1 MSPEYYK
8 HSGKYPAGGALVGL
22 ILGLV
27 AGVVL
32 AAAYAY
38 LELYIPLA
46 GVITFILTAG
56 FGGLM
61 GGAVGFLMKKQKV
74 RSTSVTLLATLLISL
89 VAFYVSWGVWLYA
102 ALRRADVEA
111 DVFGVLLQ
119 PDAMWLLIQEI
130 NEAGAWTVSSWTP
143 TGAMLWGFWGLEA
156 LIIFA
161 LALLLAKSVIEGD
174 PFCEHCETW
183 CEETKDVIRAP
194 LAEPNELQQRLEL
207 RDFSYLEK
215 LGGAKSDAAAW
226 MALNI
231 HSCPTCRNT
240 HTLSM
245 KSVTVTLDKKGKE
258 SREEKEVM
266 DKLVLSSSEAEN
278 LRALGQKLHPP
289 LDVATAGA

>member
-1 MSPEYYK
+1 
-8 HSGKYPAGGALVGL
+8 LVGL
-22 ILGLV
+22 ILGMV
-27 AGVVL
+27 AGGVL

-74 RSTSVTLLATLLISL
+74 RSTSVTLLATLLVSL

-102 ALRRADVEA
+102 ALRRAEVDA
-111 DVFGVLLQ
+111 NLPAVLLQ
-119 PDAMWLLIQEI
+119 PDVMWVLILEI
-130 NEAGAWTVSSWTP
+130 NQAGAWSITSWTP
-143 TGAMLWGFWGLEA
+143 TGAILWGFWGLEA
-156 LIIFA
+156 VVIFA

-183 CEETKDVIRAP
+183 CEETKDVLRVP
-194 LAEPNELQQRLEL
+194 LADPNELQQNMEL
-207 RDFSYLEK
+207 RNFSYLEK
-215 LGGAKSDAAAW
+215 LGGAKADAAAW
-226 MALNI
+226 MAMNI
-231 HSCPTCRNT
+231 HSCPSCRNT

-245 KSVTVTLDKKGKE
+245 TSVTVTVDKKGKE

-278 LRALGQKLHPP
+278 LRALGQKLKPP